1 MTQIA
6 RIEIE
11 SLVMR
16 LLGDSDLESKEI
28 YMRTQMLE
36 LGRKTLEKIL
46 TEIEA
51 ETTGKFSEG
60 QNYTLYGYR
69 SRKLLT
75 LLGTVDIKRK
85 YYYNQ
90 QEHKS
95 RIPFDERLGI
105 LESSYSHGIQKVA
118 SRVGAYM
125 PFDTSGRQIKELTG
139 ILIGGKTV
147 ERITKQV
154 GKEVQRYNQG
164 RDKRMPDRAKITK
177 QTMYLCMDGTGIP
190 MNKEEVKG
198 RKGKQTAEAKTREVK
213 LGCIFTQIGVNQKGY
228 PVREAESTTYVG
240 GIINAETFGRQIYD
254 ESNNRIAEQARRLC
268 IIGDGAAWIWNI
280 AEEYFPG
287 SIQIV
292 DLYHAKEH
300 YWNVGRS
307 FFYKGSKMLEIWT
320 ENRRKELE
328 QGNVKKV
335 IKAIKRLKSKTDSQ
349 RSVVETETAYF
360 NKHKNRMRYNYFRK
374 NKLFVGSGVL
384 EAGCKSVIGQRLKQ
398 SGMHWSLEGAKSVI
412 ALRCCMHSNQWEDF
426 WEKRVA

>member
-1 MTQIA
+1 VTYIA

-11 SLVMR
+11 SLVVK
-16 LLGDSDLESKEI
+16 LLGEGDLESEEI
-28 YMRTQMLE
+28 YMRERMLE
-36 LGRKTLEKIL
+36 LGRKTLEKVL

-51 ETTGKFSEG
+51 ETTGKFAEG
-60 QNYTLYGYR
+60 QNYKLYGYR

-75 LLGTVDIKRK
+75 LLGKIDIKRK

-105 LESSYSHGIQKVA
+105 LESSYSCGIQKVV

-125 PFDTSGRQIKELTG
+125 PFDISGRQIKELTG
-139 ILIGGKTV
+139 ILIDGKTV
-147 ERITKQV
+147 ERITKQI
-154 GKEVQRYNQG
+154 GKEVHQYNQG
-164 RDKRMPDRAKITK
+164 GDKRMPDRAEISK

-190 MNKEEVKG
+190 MSKKELRG

-213 LGCIFTQIGVNQKGY
+213 LGCIFTQIGVTSDGY

-240 GIINAETFGRQIYD
+240 GIINAESFGREVYN
-254 ESNNRIAEQARRLC
+254 ESTNRKSEQARRLC

-287 SIQIV
+287 AIQIV
-292 DLYHAKEH
+292 DLYHAREH
-300 YWNVGRS
+300 YWNVARS
-307 FFYKGSKMLEIWT
+307 FYNEGSKMLNLWT

-328 QGNVKKV
+328 AGNARKV
-335 IKAIKRLKSKTDSQ
+335 IKAIKRLKSRTCSQ
-349 RSVVETETAYF
+349 RSVVETEIAYF

-398 SGMHWSLEGAKSVI
+398 SGMHWSLGGANSVI

-426 WEKRVA
+426 WEKRAA